1 MGSPWLLLLLPL
13 LCGGLQ
19 QEDQGYQL
27 NLKEQVVV
35 VQEGLCASV
44 SCSFIIPRSYQFYP
58 LTVYW
63 FRGGDSHRD
72 DPVATNDQQRQVKR
86 EALGRFRLLGNP
98 SDHNCSLGIRRARHT
113 DQGIYFF
120 RVEQGNVRY
129 NYKATMLQVLVT
141 ALTEKPAIHVAEPLV
156 SGHPGRLT
164 CSLPGACE
172 TTSLQFSWAGEMLGP
187 SPPTSAELSLTP
199 GPRDHGKNLSC
210 QVRLLGTLR
219 TTETTI
225 RLHVSSSTV
234 PPEPFASS
242 GHHDPQ
248 DMDCEPPEQRGSW
261 PLVLTLIRGSLMG
274 AGYLLTYGL
283 TWVYYSRSSMDASD
297 ASRDR
302 PTHTGS
308 ALAGADMGFPWLL
321 LLLLLSLLCGGL
333 QQEDQGYQLNLKE
346 PVLVVQEGL
355 CASMSCSFI
364 IPRTYQFYPL
374 TVYWFRE
381 GDSHRDDPVA
391 TNDQQRQVKREALG
405 RFHLLG
411 NPSDLKCSLGIRR
424 ARHTD
429 QGNYFFR
436 VEQGYVKYNYKA
448 TMLRVLV
455 TALTEKPAIHVAE
468 PLVSGHPGRLTCSLP
483 GACETTSLQF
493 SWAGEMLGPSPPT
506 SAELSLT
513 PGPGDHGKN
522 LSCQVI
528 LLGTL
533 RTTETTICLNVS
545 YPPQNL
551 TTHISFEA
559 TSVLKIKKSTSALS
573 VLGGQ
578 TVWLLCGADSNPPA
592 ELSWFPRSPG
602 LKATTLSTNT
612 AKLELRLPETT
623 EDAEFNCHAQNP
635 LGSRNVSLRL
645 SVLSP
650 LQLLGPSCSWE
661 AQDLRCSC
669 SSCARPAPALSW
681 WLDQRLLPENR
692 SNASFQVTSNTEEY
706 WANSSLSLRKGFGA
720 GLPVR
725 CEARNVQERQSA
737 WVLLQ
742 PEPRSCSCEPPEQQG
757 SWPLVLT
764 LIRGAL
770 MGAGYLL
777 TYGLTWV
784 YYSSSGL
791 SWGVDP

>member
-1 MGSPWLLLLLPL
+1 
-13 LCGGLQ
+13 
-19 QEDQGYQL
+19 
-27 NLKEQVVV
+27 
-35 VQEGLCASV
+35 
-44 SCSFIIPRSYQFYP
+44 
-58 LTVYW
+58 
-63 FRGGDSHRD
+63 
-72 DPVATNDQQRQVKR
+72 
-86 EALGRFRLLGNP
+86 
-98 SDHNCSLGIRRARHT
+98 
-113 DQGIYFF
+113 
-120 RVEQGNVRY
+120 
-129 NYKATMLQVLVT
+129 
-141 ALTEKPAIHVAEPLV
+141 
-156 SGHPGRLT
+156 
-164 CSLPGACE
+164 
-172 TTSLQFSWAGEMLGP
+172 
-187 SPPTSAELSLTP
+187 
-199 GPRDHGKNLSC
+199 
-210 QVRLLGTLR
+210 
-219 TTETTI
+219 
-225 RLHVSSSTV
+225 
-234 PPEPFASS
+234 
-242 GHHDPQ
+242 
-248 DMDCEPPEQRGSW
+248 
-261 PLVLTLIRGSLMG
+261 
-274 AGYLLTYGL
+274 
-283 TWVYYSRSSMDASD
+283 
-297 ASRDR
+297 
-302 PTHTGS
+302 
-308 ALAGADMGFPWLL
+308 MGFPWLL

-742 PEPRSCSCEPPEQQG
+742 PGKPEAQSAAVIPILG
-757 SWPLVLT
+757 AAGVLT
-764 LIRGAL
+764 LLSLCLCLVAVACVVRARRNVVSAGSGAMANEDPVMDSVAWGSRTKHWPDSPPDQMCPEPGEAQEL
-770 MGAGYLL
+770 HYANLSFHERAEREPQDREGSER
-777 TYGLTWV
+777 TE
-784 YYSSSGL
+784 YSEIKTSK
-791 SWGVDP
+791 